1 MSFLDSNTPIYI
13 FTWNHDADPPN
24 NHDKVLARALK
35 GEPVVLDWKLKAHKS
50 INIGDRCILVR
61 TGPFPASKKGLVGWG
76 VVCKVPYK
84 ADNYFGDS
92 PSAYF
97 VPINFECLR
106 SEPLVDIDTIY
117 KRFPFN
123 RRASPW
129 APQACGVRFNEEQV
143 PALLTLVS
151 EISSGLRISDNNIT
165 APTESLDSKST
176 KQNKSNKGQGYI
188 RDAEK
193 KHAIEMRGM
202 EKAKEWLQ
210 KHGFKQIKD
219 RSSHKSYDYSAYKNG
234 QEYFVEVKGLTGA
247 PTSVNMGYKEVE
259 LHQKNKG
266 KTILLVVYGIKVT
279 TNPKIKASGGRVKA
293 FEPWN
298 ITSCKLKVTEYK
310 ILL

>member
-24 NHDKVLARALK
+24 NHDKALARALK

-61 TGPFPASKKGLVGWG
+61 TGPFPASERGLVGWG
-76 VVCKVPYK
+76 IVCEAPYE
-84 ADNYFGDS
+84 ADNYYSNS
-92 PSAYF
+92 PTAYF

-123 RRASPW
+123 RKSSPW

-143 PALLTLVS
+143 PALLTLIS
-151 EISSGLRISDNNIT
+151 EISSELKISENKIT
-165 APTESLDSKST
+165 APTESPDLKSSR
-176 KQNKSNKGQGYI
+176 QNKSHIGQGYI
-188 RDAEK
+188 HDAEK

-202 EKAKEWLQ
+202 QKAKEWLQ
-210 KHGFKQIKD
+210 KHGFEQLED
-219 RSSHKSYDYSAYKNG
+219 RSSHKSYDYSAHKNG
-234 QEYFVEVKGLTGA
+234 KEYFVEVKGLTGA
-247 PTSVNMGYKEVE
+247 PTSINMGYKEVK

-266 KTILLVVYGIKVT
+266 KTILLVVHGIKVT
-279 TNPKIKASGGRVKA
+279 TQPKIKASGGRVRA
-293 FEPWN
+293 FEPWD
-298 ITSCKLKVTEYK
+298 ISKCELQATEYK
-310 ILL
+310 VLI